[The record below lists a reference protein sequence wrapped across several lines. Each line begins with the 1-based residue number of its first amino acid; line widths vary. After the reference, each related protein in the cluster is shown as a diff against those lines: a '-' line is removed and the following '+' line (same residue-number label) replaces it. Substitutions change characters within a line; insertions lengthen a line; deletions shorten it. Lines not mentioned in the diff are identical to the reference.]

1 MHAARKRNRSALHL
15 FVKGRALRGEASMQW
30 LIVKETQILSALICF
45 GYAMAMALEPSATTS
60 PSMSSAELEFDHVWI
75 VVTRDAPERAALEK
89 AGLKISPDV
98 NRHDG
103 QGTASI
109 TADFQNSYIELIWPD
124 PTVSVAPG
132 AERGVEKFK
141 NRMNWRTSGW
151 CPIGIGLH
159 RVRGATPF
167 PFPTWTIAP
176 DWMPKGTAIE
186 ILTARDDTRSPSFF
200 IEPDVLAVKEKGKID
215 KSDPK
220 AGALHHEIGVQ
231 RITKIRLVKP
241 KEYQP
246 VAAFAYLEKARI
258 FQSGEGNEWAVEITL
273 DGGRK
278 SQTKDLRPD
287 LPLVIHY

>member
-1 MHAARKRNRSALHL
+1 MN
-15 FVKGRALRGEASMQW
+15 
-30 LIVKETQILSALICF
+30 
-45 GYAMAMALEPSATTS
+45 
-60 PSMSSAELEFDHVWI
+60 
-75 VVTRDAPERAALEK
+75 RDAPERAALER
-89 AGLKISPDV
+89 AGLRISPDV

-109 TADFQNSYIELIWPD
+109 SVEFLNAYLELMWPD

-141 NRMNWRTSGW
+141 NRMSWRTSGW

-159 RVRGATPF
+159 RSGPATPS

-186 ILTARDDTRSPSFF
+186 ILIARDDTKSPSFF
-200 IEPDVLAVKEKGKID
+200 IEPPVLAVKDEPTRKID
-215 KSDPK
+215 NASPVRRASPVEDSLRRASDHP
-220 AGALHHEIGVQ
+220 IGVE
-231 RITKIRLVKP
+231 RITGIQLIRP

-246 VAAFAYLEKARI
+246 VAAFTYLEKAGI
-258 FQSGEGNEWAVEITL
+258 FKSTEGKEWAIEITF

-278 SQTKDLRPD
+278 RRQTICVPIFRWSFIIRDPSSG
-287 LPLVIHY
+287 HE

>member
-1 MHAARKRNRSALHL
+1 MERLMMN
-15 FVKGRALRGEASMQW
+15 EP
-30 LIVKETQILSALICF
+30 QILSALIYF
-45 GYAMAMALEPSATTS
+45 GCMSAMALEQNATTS
-60 PSMSSAELEFDHVWI
+60 PSASRAELKFDHVWI

-89 AGLKISPDV
+89 AGLKISPEV

-109 TADFQNSYIELIWPD
+109 TADFQNSYIELMWPD

-132 AERGVEKFK
+132 AERGVEKFR

-159 RVRGATPF
+159 RVGTATTL

-186 ILTARDDTRSPSFF
+186 ILTARDDTKSPSFF

-215 KSDPK
+215 KNDPK
-220 AGALHHEIGVQ
+220 AGALQHEIGVQ
-231 RITKIRLVKP
+231 RITEIRLVRP
-241 KEYQP
+241 KGYQP
-246 VAAFAYLEKARI
+246 VAAFAYLENARI
-258 FQSGEGNEWAVEITL
+258 FQSSKGNEWAVEITF
-273 DGGRK
+273 DDGRK

>member
-1 MHAARKRNRSALHL
+1 MMN
-15 FVKGRALRGEASMQW
+15 
-30 LIVKETQILSALICF
+30 ETQLLSALICF
-45 GYAMAMALEPSATTS
+45 GCVSAMALEQSATMSPSAS
-60 PSMSSAELEFDHVWI
+60 PAELEFDHVWI

-109 TADFQNSYIELIWPD
+109 TADFQNSYIELMWPD

-141 NRMNWRTSGW
+141 NRMNWRTGGW

-159 RVRGATPF
+159 RIGTATPL

-186 ILTARDDTRSPSFF
+186 ILTARDDAKSPSFF
-200 IEPDVLAVKEKGKID
+200 IEPDVLAVKEKGKIEVLQH
-215 KSDPK
+215 
-220 AGALHHEIGVQ
+220 GIGVQ
-231 RITKIRLVKP
+231 RITEIRLVRP
-241 KEYQP
+241 KGYQS
-246 VAAFAYLEKARI
+246 VAAFAYLEKAGI
-258 FQSGEGNEWAVEITL
+258 FQSSEGNEWAVEITF
-273 DGGRK
+273 DDGRK

>member
-1 MHAARKRNRSALHL
+1 MSIACVRLAATAAEPGAASSPPAT
-15 FVKGRALRGEASMQW
+15 EAG
-30 LIVKETQILSALICF
+30 LA
-45 GYAMAMALEPSATTS
+45 
-60 PSMSSAELEFDHVWI
+60 FDHVWI
-75 VVTRDAPERAALEK
+75 VVTRDAPERSALEH
-89 AGLKISPDV
+89 AGLTISPDL

-109 TADFQNSYIELIWPD
+109 TAEFVNAYLELMWPD

-159 RVRGATPF
+159 RLGPSAAL

-186 ILTARDDTRSPSFF
+186 ILTARDDTKSPSFF
-200 IEPDVLAVKEKGKID
+200 IEPPVLAVTENN
-215 KSDPK
+215 K
-220 AGALHHEIGVQ
+220 ASNNPVGIQ
-231 RITKIRLVKP
+231 RISEIQLVRP

-246 VAAFAYLEKARI
+246 VTAFTYLEKAGI
-258 FQSGEGNEWAVEITL
+258 FKSKEGAEWALEITF

-278 SQTKDLRPD
+278 AQSKDLRPD
-287 LPLVIHY
+287 LPLIIHY